1 MEHILLPLLGLL
13 RALPIQHVAG
23 LHDGLFYLYADGL
36 VRAYKDIHVSGRT
49 FGGGRIEMLRR
60 EGRILDYDG
69 NSMFAL
75 DRAYGFGQARIA

>member
-1 MEHILLPLLGLL
+1 
-13 RALPIQHVAG
+13 LPIQQVAG

-36 VRAYKDIHVSGRT
+36 VRTCKDIHATRRT

-60 EGRILDYDG
+60 DGRILDYDG
-69 NSMFAL
+69 NPMFAL